1 LREHRDPVPARL
13 KAGKLP
19 APLLAKLLS
28 RIERKDPR
36 VLTGPGIGEDA
47 ALISFGA
54 STLIAKT
61 DPVTFATDLAGWYAV
76 QVNAN
81 DIAACG
87 GVPKWFLATV
97 LLPEGTSPELAEGIF
112 EQIRDAA
119 GKLGVELVG
128 GHTEVTIGLPRP
140 IVVGLMLGE
149 APASRTLSTS
159 GARVGDVLVL
169 TKGIAIEGTA
179 LLAREAADRLARAGV
194 SSGRIKAAK
203 ELLFEPGISVVAD
216 ARAALAAGGVNAMHD
231 PTEGGLATALAE
243 VAAAAKCGLEVD
255 ADAVPVLPETV
266 AFCDALGA
274 DPWGLI
280 ASGALLISV
289 TPGAEQGVLSS
300 LKSAGISG
308 VVIGRLTPPENGL
321 VLVKA
326 GKRGLLPR
334 FERDEIA
341 RLLERGDAV
350 TIRSH
355 DASGASR

>member
-1 LREHRDPVPARL
+1 M
-13 KAGKLP
+13 AGKLP
-19 APLLAKLLS
+19 AALLARLLS
-28 RIERKDPR
+28 RIERRDQR

-54 STLIAKT
+54 TTLIAKT
-61 DPVTFATDLAGWYAV
+61 DPVTFASDLIGWYAV

-87 GVPKWFLATV
+87 GIPKWFLATV
-97 LLPEGTSPELAEGIF
+97 LLPEGASPGLAEGIF
-112 EQIRDAA
+112 EQIRGAA
-119 GKLGVELVG
+119 RKLGVELVG

-179 LLAREAADRLARAGV
+179 LLAREADDRLARAGIRR
-194 SSGRIKAAK
+194 GRIKAAR
-203 ELLFEPGISVVAD
+203 EFLFDPGISVVAD
-216 ARAALAAGGVNAMHD
+216 ARAALGAGGVNAMHD

-243 VAAAAKCGLEVD
+243 MATAAKCGLEVD
-255 ADAVPVLPETV
+255 AEAVHVLPETA
-266 AFCDALGA
+266 AFCDALEA

-289 TPGAEQGVLSS
+289 TPGAERGVLAS
-300 LKSAGISG
+300 LKSADISG
-308 VVIGRLTPPENGL
+308 VVIGRLTPPESGL
-321 VLVKA
+321 VLIKE
-326 GKRGLLPR
+326 GKRGPLPG
-334 FERDEIA
+334 FERDEMA
-341 RLLERGDAV
+341 RLLDQG
-350 TIRSH
+350 
-355 DASGASR
+355 